1 MITLAVTGKGG
12 VGKTSI
18 AAGLA
23 RTFARKGMRVI
34 ALDMDPSPNLW
45 YSLGCGAAGQPD
57 TITPLISRE
66 DFIEERTGAPPG
78 ASGVVFRINPKVND
92 VLDMFGVTCR
102 DGVRLLVLGAIKTGG
117 GGCYCPANTLA
128 KRVVSHLSGEADLLV
143 MDMEAGVEHLGRGT
157 TRSAQALLVIV
168 EPGVKSVETAFQIAK
183 MAKDLGI
190 PRLFGVIN
198 KLRPGDDPGLIA
210 KRLAEAG
217 VTTIFAFPYDPT
229 MEVADRTGVPII
241 DLPEGENMKA
251 HLIELARVIEKHMPN
266 TYQGSQ
272 DNYNGAEGY

>member
-12 VGKTSI
+12 SGKTSI

-23 RTFARKGMRVI
+23 RTFAGKGMRVI

-45 YSLGCGAAGQPD
+45 YSLGCGTAGHPVS
-57 TITPLISRE
+57 ITPLISRK

-92 VLDMFGVTCR
+92 VLDMFGVSCK
-102 DGVRLLVLGAIKTGG
+102 DGVRLLVLGAIRTGG

-128 KRVVSHLSGEADLLV
+128 KRLVSHLSGEADLLI

-157 TRSAQALLVIV
+157 IRSAQALLIIV
-168 EPGVKSVETAFQIAK
+168 EPGIKSVETAFQIAK
-183 MAKDLGI
+183 MANDLGI
-190 PRLFGVIN
+190 PRIFGVIN

-210 KRLAEAG
+210 KRLSEAG
-217 VTTIFAFPYDPT
+217 VTTIFAFPYDQT
-229 MEVADRTGVPII
+229 MEIADRTGVPVL
-241 DLPEGENMKA
+241 DLPQGERMKA
-251 HLIELARVIEKHMPN
+251 LLLELAGVIEKHMVN
-266 TYQGSQ
+266 HSEVSKIDHNATERY
-272 DNYNGAEGY
+272 

>member
-1 MITLAVTGKGG
+1 MITLAITGKGG

-23 RTFARKGMRVI
+23 RIFARNGKRVI

-45 YSLGCGAAGQPD
+45 YSLGCGKAGQGD
-57 TITPLISRE
+57 TITPLISRG

-78 ASGVVFRINPKVND
+78 AAGVVFRINPKVND
-92 VLDMFGVTCR
+92 ILDMFGVSCR
-102 DGVRLLVLGAIKTGG
+102 DGVRLLVLGAIRNGG

-128 KRVVSHLSGEADLLV
+128 RRLVSHLSEEADLLI

-157 TRSAQALLVIV
+157 TRSAQALLIIV

-190 PRLFGVIN
+190 PRLYGVIN
-198 KLRPGDDPGLIA
+198 KLRPGDDPGKIA
-210 KRLAEAG
+210 ERLSEAG
-217 VTTIFAFPYDPT
+217 VRTIFSFPYDNT
-229 MEVADRTGVPII
+229 MEDSDRNGVPVL
-241 DLPEGENMKA
+241 DLPDGKRMTAK
-251 HLIELARVIEKHMPN
+251 LKELAGVIEKHMLQPG
-266 TYQGSQ
+266 QL
-272 DNYNGAEGY
+272 

>member
-23 RTFARKGMRVI
+23 RTFARKGFRVI

-45 YSLGCGAAGQPD
+45 YSLGCGGTGQPD
-57 TITPLISRE
+57 TIVPLISRK

-92 VLDMFGVTCR
+92 VLDMFGVSCR
-102 DGVRLLVLGAIKTGG
+102 DGVRLLVLGAIRTGG
-117 GGCYCPANTLA
+117 GGCNCPANTLA
-128 KRVVSHLSGEADLLV
+128 KRLVSHLSGEADILV

-157 TRSAQALLVIV
+157 TRSAQALLIIV
-168 EPGVKSVETAFQIAK
+168 EPGVKSVETAFQIAM

-198 KLRPGDDPGLIA
+198 KLRPGDDPEVIA
-210 KRLAEAG
+210 KRLSEAG
-217 VTTIFAFPYDPT
+217 VITIFSFPYDQA
-229 MEVADRTGVPII
+229 MEVAERSGVPVL
-241 DLPEGENMKA
+241 DLPAGEHMNT
-251 HLIELARVIEKHMPN
+251 HLARLAAVIEKHM
-266 TYQGSQ
+266 TGLGK
-272 DNYNGAEGY
+272 DT

>member
-45 YSLGCGAAGQPD
+45 YSLGCGEPGQPD
-57 TITPLISRE
+57 TIIPLISRR

-92 VLDMFGVTCR
+92 VLDMFGVTCK
-102 DGVRLLVLGAIKTGG
+102 DGVRLLVLGAIRAGG

-128 KRVVSHLSGEADLLV
+128 KRLVSHLSGEADLLV

-168 EPGVKSVETAFQIAK
+168 EPGLKSVETAFQIAK

-190 PRLFGVIN
+190 PGIFGVIN

-217 VTTIFAFPYDPT
+217 VTTIFAFPYDPA
-229 MEVADRTGVPII
+229 MEVTDRTGVPVI
-241 DLPEGENMKA
+241 DLQEGEKMKGQ
-251 HLIELARVIEKHMPN
+251 LLDLARVIEKHM
-266 TYQGSQ
+266 SSM
-272 DNYNGAEGY
+272 DRIS

>member
-92 VLDMFGVTCR
+92 VLDMFGVSCK

-168 EPGVKSVETAFQIAK
+168 EPGIKSVETAFQIAK

-217 VTTIFAFPYDPT
+217 VNTIFAFPYDPT

-251 HLIELARVIEKHMPN
+251 NLIELARVIEKHMAQSGP
-266 TYQGSQ
+266 GFS
-272 DNYNGAEGY
+272 

>member
-57 TITPLISRE
+57 TIIPLISRK

-78 ASGVVFRINPKVND
+78 ASGMVFRINPKVND
-92 VLDMFGVTCR
+92 VLDMFGVSCR
-102 DGVRLLVLGAIKTGG
+102 DGVRLLVLGAIRAGG

-128 KRVVSHLSGEADLLV
+128 RRLVSHLSGEADLLV

-157 TRSAQALLVIV
+157 TRSAQALMVIV
-168 EPGVKSVETAFQIAK
+168 EPGLKSVETAFQIAK
-183 MAKDLGI
+183 MANDLGI
-190 PRLFGVIN
+190 PRIFGVIN

-217 VTTIFAFPYDPT
+217 VTTIFAFPYDPA
-229 MEVADRTGVPII
+229 MEVADRTGVPVI
-241 DLPEGENMKA
+241 DLTEGERMKT
-251 HLIELARVIEKHMPN
+251 HLLELAEVIEKHMWVPDL
-266 TYQGSQ
+266 GL
-272 DNYNGAEGY
+272 AEKERPDSRY